1 MIQSSSCAPHDA
13 QRSASSSDAAPSV
26 NSFSL
31 SEAYASDSMPARLRS
46 LPMGMANARSTST
59 DGTVREPV
67 RNPEETTRAG
77 ARFFHSVS
85 QPEAV
90 LAFIL
95 ALLNPG
101 EKAHRGQDFYLLLEA
116 EHSQV
121 GRTGKGVSKRVTT
134 GEHLCRREAIA
145 STPAK
150 W

>member
-1 MIQSSSCAPHDA
+1 MIQSSSCAPHNA
-13 QRSASSSDAAPSV
+13 PRSASSSDLAPSV

-46 LPMGMANARSTST
+46 LPMGMANARSTSS

-77 ARFFHSVS
+77 ARFFKLVS

-95 ALLNPG
+95 RSSTPVKSA
-101 EKAHRGQDFYLLLEA
+101 RGQDFYLLLGA

-121 GRTGKGVSKRVTT
+121 GRASKGVSKRVTT
-134 GEHLCRREAIA
+134 GEHLCQA
-145 STPAK
+145 
-150 W
+150 